1 MLTEYAD
8 AAGLTEKR
16 SQHVS
21 LELIKKSCFALTYI
35 PLLALVAGHIILI
48 LLPS

>member
-21 LELIKKSCFALTYI
+21 LELIKKSC
-35 PLLALVAGHIILI
+35 LALSMSFSLS
-48 LLPS
+48 LSLSLSMQE